1 MSPLLSIVGT
11 MFHAESYLEQ
21 FVSRAMAAAAAT
33 GLPYEIVLV
42 NDGSPDGS
50 LALAK
55 ALSDRIPQV
64 RVVDLARNF
73 GHHRA
78 MMIGLQHVRGDL
90 VFLIDLDLEEPP
102 EMLGDFLRTLRAHPD
117 ADVVFGQLARRKGG
131 WWERASGAAFY
142 RLLDWLG
149 GISVPRNISTV
160 RLMTRRYVD
169 SLVQYGE
176 REVFMAGL
184 WQDTGYRQVPF
195 EFVKG
200 HKGATTYGFR
210 RKLSLLVNSI
220 VAFSSK
226 PLAMIFSTGMLISFG
241 AAVYT
246 IYLVYRGLVH
256 GSAVSG
262 WASLIASIWL
272 LGGLTIFFLGV
283 IGIYL
288 SKIFVEVKQRPYATI
303 REIYEGR
310 THDHP

>member
-1 MSPLLSIVGT
+1 MTLLSIVGT
-11 MFHAESYLEQ
+11 MFHAEGYLAE
-21 FVSRAMAAAAAT
+21 FVDRAMAAAART
-33 GLPYEIVLV
+33 GMDYEVVLV

-55 ALSDRIPQV
+55 SLADRYPQV

-78 MMIGLQHVRGDL
+78 MMIGLHHVRGDL

-102 EMLGDFLRTLRAHPD
+102 EMLGGFVETLAAHPD
-117 ADVVFGQLARRKGG
+117 ADVVFGQLSRRKGG
-131 WWERASGAAFY
+131 LWERATGAAFY

-149 GISVPRNISTV
+149 GIAVPRNLSTV

-169 SLVQYGE
+169 NLIRYEE

-184 WQDTGYRQVPF
+184 WQDTGFRQVPY

-200 HKGATTYGFR
+200 DKGESTYGFR
-210 RKLSLLVNSI
+210 RKVSLLVNSI

-226 PLAMIFSTGMLISFG
+226 PLAMIFSTGMLISVG
-241 AAVYT
+241 AAIYT
-246 IYLVYRGLVH
+246 LYLVYLGLVR
-256 GSAVSG
+256 GTLPSG
-262 WASLIASIWL
+262 WASVIASIWL
-272 LGGLTIFFLGV
+272 LGGLIIFFLGV

-288 SKIFVEVKQRPYATI
+288 SKIFVEVKRRPYATI

-310 THDHP
+310 HDA